1 MTRKVNVS
9 VLDPVPIKFI
19 ALLIG
24 LIVIYQYALQ
34 NKSILW
40 QSRQSLIPQK
50 LLREGFYDY
59 SSVGVEIDSIIIPF

>member
-9 VLDPVPIKFI
+9 VLDPVPIKSI